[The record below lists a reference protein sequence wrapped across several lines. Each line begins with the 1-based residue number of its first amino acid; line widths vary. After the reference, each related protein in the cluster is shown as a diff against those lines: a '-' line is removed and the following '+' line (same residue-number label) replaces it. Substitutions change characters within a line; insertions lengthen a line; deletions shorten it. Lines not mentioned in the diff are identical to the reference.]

1 MNMSDKEIL
10 IIFGTET
17 GNSEALAD
25 DAKSFAGDYG
35 LDAKIM
41 DMDDVSVED
50 ISNSKRLLICCSTWG
65 EGDQPTNAEDLYED
79 VCEADEGSMDN
90 VNFAVLALGD
100 TAYEFFCESGKQWDT
115 IIEQKGG
122 KRVNDRIDCDVDYD
136 DDDECENWIKSTL
149 EKLGNI

>member
-1 MNMSDKEIL
+1 MSGNELL

-25 DAKSFAGDYG
+25 DAKSFAGEYG

-41 DMDDVSVED
+41 DMDDISVD
-50 ISNSKRLLICCSTWG
+50 DLSNSKRLLICCSTWG
-65 EGDQPTNAEDLYED
+65 EGDQPTNAEDLYEE
-79 VCEADEGSMDN
+79 VCESEDGCMSD

-122 KRVNDRIDCDVDYD
+122 TRVNDRIDCDVDYD
-136 DDDECENWIKSTL
+136 DDDECENWIKATL

>member
-1 MNMSDKEIL
+1 MSGNELL

-25 DAKSFAGDYG
+25 DAKSFAGEYG

-50 ISNSKRLLICCSTWG
+50 LSNSKRLLICCSTWG
-65 EGDQPTNAEDLYED
+65 EGDQPTNAEDLYEE
-79 VCEADEGSMDN
+79 VCESEDGCMSD

-122 KRVNDRIDCDVDYD
+122 TRVNDRIDCDVDYD
-136 DDDECENWIKSTL
+136 DDDECENWIKATL